1 MKAANNTEIRLA
13 LEKLK
18 YFQNDQHVVANDT
31 KKKEKEKEKR
41 ICKQSTMF

>member
-1 MKAANNTEIRLA
+1 MKAANNTEIRLG

-18 YFQNDQHVVANDT
+18 YFKNDEHVVTNDT
-31 KKKEKEKEKR
+31 KKKEKEKR